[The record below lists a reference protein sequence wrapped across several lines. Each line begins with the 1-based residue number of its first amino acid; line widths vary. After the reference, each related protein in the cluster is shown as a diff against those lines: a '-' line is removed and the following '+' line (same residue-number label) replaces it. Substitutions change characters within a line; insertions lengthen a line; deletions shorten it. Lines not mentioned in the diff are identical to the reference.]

1 MDASFVLLVSRLQFA
16 MTAFFHFVFVPL
28 TLGLSTIS
36 AIMLTLH
43 YSTGKEIYR
52 DMAKFWSK
60 LFAINF
66 ALGVA
71 TGLVHE
77 FEFGMNWSVYSRFV
91 GDIFGAPLAIEGL
104 LAFFM
109 ESTFMGVFI
118 LGWDKVPKSVHL
130 LAAWLSSIGSNL
142 SALWILIAN
151 GWMQHPAGAHVVNS
165 LAGKRA
171 ELADWWAVVFN
182 SVADVKFWHTT
193 TAGMILSS
201 IFVLSISAYHLLR
214 KQHVEFFKKSA
225 FIALVF
231 GFIAAAGEIIIG
243 DIHATEVAR
252 TQPTKLAA
260 MEALWETKQGANALF
275 IAWAD
280 TKAQKNVIEVPF
292 PIPGLLSFLAT
303 HDFNGKLLGA
313 KDLQQ
318 KFEAQFGPGNYIP
331 PVNLVYWA
339 FHIMVY
345 LGFYFVL
352 LFLVGLFKYKNLEN
366 ATGYLKVALYSLP
379 LPYIA
384 CWLGWVTAEV
394 GRQPWIVY
402 PFTENYGDIKMPEIG
417 LRTAEAVSPL
427 TNVEV
432 IITYIVFLVTFIGLA
447 IADFYLLGKF
457 ATKGPEKG
465 AELY

>member
-1 MDASFVLLVSRLQFA
+1 MDFVLLVSRLQFA
-16 MTAFFHFVFVPL
+16 MTAFFHFIFVPL
-28 TLGLSTIS
+28 TLGLSTLS

-43 YSTGKEIYR
+43 YATGKEIYR
-52 DMAKFWSK
+52 DMAKFWAK

-109 ESTFMGVFI
+109 ESTFMGVF
-118 LGWDKVPKSVHL
+118 LFGWDKVPKAVHL

-151 GWMQHPAGAHVVNS
+151 GWMQHPVGAKVEMAA
-165 LAGKRA
+165 AGKRA
-171 ELADWWAVVFN
+171 VLADWWAVVFN
-182 SVADVKFWHTT
+182 PVADVKFWHTA
-193 TAGMILSS
+193 TAGMILASV
-201 IFVLSISAYHLLR
+201 FVLSVSAYHLLK
-214 KQHVEFFKKSA
+214 KQHVEFFKKSVY
-225 FIALVF
+225 IALIF
-231 GFIAAAGEIIIG
+231 GLIASVGEVIIG
-243 DIHATEVAR
+243 DIHAHEVAK

-260 MEALWETKQGANALF
+260 MEALWETKEGAPVLLA
-275 IAWAD
+275 AWAD
-280 TKAQKNVIEVPF
+280 EKAQKNVIEIPL

-313 KDLQQ
+313 KELQEMF
-318 KFEAQFGPGNYIP
+318 KAQFGEGNYIP
-331 PVNLVYWA
+331 PVNFVFWA
-339 FHIMVY
+339 FHLMVY
-345 LGFYFVL
+345 LGFFFVI
-352 LFLVGLFKYKNLEN
+352 LFAWGLMKYKNIEN
-366 ATGYLKVALYSLP
+366 ATGFLKVALYSLP

-384 CWLGWVTAEV
+384 CWLGWATAEV

-402 PFTENYGDIKMPEIG
+402 PLTDDYGKILMPEIG
-417 LRTAEAVSPL
+417 LKTAQAVSPL
-427 TNVEV
+427 TSVEV
-432 IITYIVFLVTFIGLA
+432 VITYILFALTFTGLA
-447 IADFYLLGKF
+447 IADFYLLAKF
-457 ATKGPEKG
+457 ATKGPEKE

>member
-1 MDASFVLLVSRLQFA
+1 MDFVLLMSRLQFA
-16 MTAFFHFVFVPL
+16 MTAFFHFLFVPL

-36 AIMLTLH
+36 AIMLTLY
-43 YSTGKEIYR
+43 YSTNKEIYK
-52 DMAKFWSK
+52 DMAKFWAK

-109 ESTFMGVFI
+109 ESTFIGVF
-118 LGWDKVPKSVHL
+118 LFGWDKLPRAVHL
-130 LAAWLSSIGSNL
+130 LGAWLSSIGSNL

-151 GWMQHPAGAHVVNS
+151 GWMQHPAGAKVAET

-182 SVADVKFWHTT
+182 SVADIKFWHTT
-193 TAGMILSS
+193 TAGMILSAM
-201 IFVLSISAYHLLR
+201 FVLSISAYHLLK
-214 KQHVEFFKKSA
+214 KQHVEFFKRSA
-225 FIALVF
+225 YIALVF
-231 GFIAAAGEIIIG
+231 GFIASVGEIVIG
-243 DIHATEVAR
+243 DLHAHEVTK

-260 MEALWETKQGANALF
+260 GEALWESKSHANISL
-275 IAWAD
+275 IVWAD
-280 TKAQKNVIEVPF
+280 ESAQKNVVEIPL
-292 PIPGLLSFLAT
+292 PIPGLLS
-303 HDFNGKLLGA
+303 LLGA
-313 KDLQQ
+313 HNPNAEIKGIKDLQAE
-318 KFEAQFGPGNYIP
+318 FESKFGPGDYIP
-331 PVNLVYWA
+331 PVNFCFWA
-339 FHIMVY
+339 FHLMVY
-345 LGFYFVL
+345 LGFYFVV
-352 LFLVGLFKYKNLEN
+352 LFALGLKKFENLEN
-366 ATGYLKVALYSLP
+366 STGYLKLAMYSLP

-384 CWLGWVTAEV
+384 CWLGWAFAEV

-402 PFTENYGDIKMPEIG
+402 PLVDNYGEFVLPEIG
-417 LRTAEAVSPL
+417 LKTAQAVSPL

-432 IITYIVFLVTFIGLA
+432 VITYVLFILVFVGLA
-447 IADFYLLGKF
+447 MADFYLLAKF
-457 ATKGPEKG
+457 AARGPEKE

>member
-1 MDASFVLLVSRLQFA
+1 MDFVVLVSRLQFA

-43 YSTGKEIYR
+43 YATGKEIYR
-52 DMAKFWSK
+52 DMAKFWAK

-109 ESTFMGVFI
+109 ESTFMGVF
-118 LGWDKVPKSVHL
+118 LFGWDKVPKGVHL

-151 GWMQHPAGAHVVNS
+151 GWMQHPVGAEVANFV
-165 LAGKRA
+165 AGKRA

-182 SVADVKFWHTT
+182 PVADVKFWHTA
-193 TAGMILSS
+193 TAGMILASV
-201 IFVLSISAYHLLR
+201 FVLSVSAYHLLR
-214 KQHVEFFKKSA
+214 KQHVEFFKKSIY
-225 FIALVF
+225 IALIF
-231 GFIAAAGEIIIG
+231 GLIASVGEIIIG
-243 DIHATEVAR
+243 DIHAHEVAK

-260 MEALWETKQGANALF
+260 MEALWDTKQGANVLIA
-275 IAWAD
+275 AWAD
-280 TKAQKNVIEVPF
+280 QKAQKNVVEIPL
-292 PIPGLLSFLAT
+292 PIPGLLSFLAA
-303 HDFNGKLLGA
+303 HDFNAKLLGA
-313 KDLQQ
+313 KDLQK

-331 PVNLVYWA
+331 PVNLVFWA

-345 LGFYFVL
+345 LGFFFAI
-352 LFLVGLFKYKNLEN
+352 LFIWGLAKYRDIEN
-366 ATGYLKVALYSLP
+366 ATGFLKVALYSLP

-384 CWLGWVTAEV
+384 CWLGWATAEV

-402 PFTENYGDIKMPEIG
+402 PLTDDYGKILLPEIG
-417 LRTAEAVSPL
+417 LKTAQAVSPL
-427 TNVEV
+427 TNIEV
-432 IITYIVFLVTFIGLA
+432 IITYVIFLLTFTGLA
-447 IADFYLLGKF
+447 IADFYLLSKF
-457 ATKGPEKG
+457 ASKGPEKE

>member
-1 MDASFVLLVSRLQFA
+1 MDFVLLVSRLQFA
-16 MTAFFHFVFVPL
+16 MTAFFHFIFVPL
-28 TLGLSTIS
+28 TLGLSTLS
-36 AIMLTLH
+36 ALMLTLH
-43 YSTGKEIYR
+43 YATGKEIYR

-109 ESTFMGVFI
+109 ESTFMGVF
-118 LGWDKVPKSVHL
+118 LFGWDKVPKAVHL
-130 LAAWLSSIGSNL
+130 LAAWLSAIGSNL

-151 GWMQHPAGAHVVNS
+151 GWMQHPAGAEVTKFV
-165 LAGKRA
+165 AGKRA

-193 TAGMILSS
+193 TAGMILSA
-201 IFVLSISAYHLLR
+201 IFVLSVSAYHLLK

-225 FIALVF
+225 YIALIF
-231 GFIAAAGEIIIG
+231 GLIASIGEVIIG
-243 DIHATEVAR
+243 DIHAHEVAK

-260 MEALWETKQGANALF
+260 MEALWDTTNHANIQ
-275 IAWAD
+275 IAVWAD
-280 TKAQKNVIEVPF
+280 QKAQKNIIEIPL

-313 KDLQQ
+313 KDLQ
-318 KFEAQFGPGNYIP
+318 KMFEAKFGPGNYIP
-331 PVNLVYWA
+331 PVNFVFWA
-339 FHIMVY
+339 FHLMVY
-345 LGFYFVL
+345 LGFFFVI
-352 LFLVGLFKYKNLEN
+352 LFIWGLVKYKDLEN
-366 ATGYLKVALYSLP
+366 ATGFLKVALYSLP

-384 CWLGWVTAEV
+384 CWLGWATAEV

-402 PFTENYGDIKMPEIG
+402 PLTDDYGKILLPDIG
-417 LRTAEAVSPL
+417 LKTAQAVSPL
-427 TNVEV
+427 TNIEV
-432 IITYIVFLVTFIGLA
+432 IITYIIFLATFTGLA
-447 IADFYLLGKF
+447 IADFYLLAKF
-457 ATKGPEKG
+457 ASKGPEKE

>member
-1 MDASFVLLVSRLQFA
+1 MDFVLLVSRLQFA
-16 MTAFFHFVFVPL
+16 MTAFFHFIFVPL
-28 TLGLSTIS
+28 TLGLSTLS
-36 AIMLTLH
+36 ALMLTLH
-43 YSTGKEIYR
+43 YATGKEIYR

-109 ESTFMGVFI
+109 ESTFMGVF
-118 LGWDKVPKSVHL
+118 LFGWDKVPKSVHL

-151 GWMQHPAGAHVVNS
+151 GWMQHPAGAEVSNFV
-165 LAGKRA
+165 AGKRA
-171 ELADWWAVVFN
+171 ELTDWWSVVFN
-182 SVADVKFWHTT
+182 SVADVKFWHTA
-193 TAGMILSS
+193 TAGMILSAV
-201 IFVLSISAYHLLR
+201 FVLSVSAYHLLK

-225 FIALVF
+225 YIALIF
-231 GFIAAAGEIIIG
+231 GLIASIGEVIIG
-243 DIHATEVAR
+243 DIHAHEVAK

-260 MEALWETKQGANALF
+260 MEALWDTTNHANIQLF
-275 IAWAD
+275 AWAD
-280 TKAQKNVIEVPF
+280 QKAQKNIVEIPL

-313 KDLQQ
+313 KDLQ
-318 KFEAQFGPGNYIP
+318 KMFEAKFGPGNYIP
-331 PVNLVYWA
+331 PVNFVFWA

-345 LGFYFVL
+345 LGFFFVI
-352 LFLVGLFKYKNLEN
+352 LFIWGLVKYKDLEN
-366 ATGYLKVALYSLP
+366 ATGFLKVALYSLP

-384 CWLGWVTAEV
+384 CWLGWATAEV

-402 PFTENYGDIKMPEIG
+402 PLTDDYGKILLPEIG
-417 LRTAEAVSPL
+417 LKTAEAVSPL
-427 TNVEV
+427 TNIEV
-432 IITYIVFLVTFIGLA
+432 VITYIIFLATFTGLA
-447 IADFYLLGKF
+447 IADFYLLAKF
-457 ATKGPEKG
+457 ASKGPEKE

>member
-1 MDASFVLLVSRLQFA
+1 MDFVLLMSRLQFA

-36 AIMLTLH
+36 AIMLTL
-43 YSTGKEIYR
+43 YYTTNKQIYR
-52 DMAKFWSK
+52 DMAKFWAK

-109 ESTFMGVFI
+109 ESTFMGVYIF
-118 LGWDKVPKSVHL
+118 GWDKVPRSVHL

-151 GWMQHPAGAHVVNS
+151 GWMQHPAGAAVKQTVV
-165 LAGKRA
+165 GKRA

-182 SVADVKFWHTT
+182 PVADVKFWHTT

-201 IFVLSISAYHLLR
+201 VFVLSISAYHLLK

-225 FIALVF
+225 YIALVL
-231 GFIAAAGEIIIG
+231 GFIASAGEIVIG
-243 DIHATEVAR
+243 DIHAHEVTK

-260 MEALWETKQGANALF
+260 GEALWNTESHANIKLF
-275 IAWAD
+275 VWAD
-280 TKAQKNVIEVPF
+280 EENQRNVVEIPL
-292 PIPGLLSFLAT
+292 PIPGLLS
-303 HDFNGKLLGA
+303 LLGGHSFSA
-313 KDLQQ
+313 EIKGIKDLQNQ
-318 KFEAQFGPGNYIP
+318 FEAQFGPGDYIP
-331 PVNLVYWA
+331 PVNFTFWA
-339 FHIMVY
+339 FHLMVY
-345 LGFYFVL
+345 LGFYFVF
-352 LFLVGLFKYKNLEN
+352 LFLTGLVKYKNLEN
-366 ATGYLKVALYSLP
+366 STGYLKVALYSLP
-379 LPYIA
+379 LPYIS
-384 CWLGWVTAEV
+384 CWLGWAFAEV

-402 PFTENYGDIKMPEIG
+402 PLTDDYTKILLPEIG
-417 LRTAEAVSPL
+417 LKTAQAVSPL

-432 IITYIVFLVTFIGLA
+432 VITYLVFVVTFVALA
-447 IADFYLLGKF
+447 IADFYLLAKF
-457 ATKGPEKG
+457 ATEGPERA

>member
-1 MDASFVLLVSRLQFA
+1 MDFVLLVSRLQFA
-16 MTAFFHFVFVPL
+16 MTAFFHFIFVPL
-28 TLGLSTIS
+28 TLGLSTLS

-43 YSTGKEIYR
+43 YATGKEIYR
-52 DMAKFWSK
+52 DMAKFWAK

-118 LGWDKVPKSVHL
+118 FGWDKVPKSVHL

-151 GWMQHPAGAHVVNS
+151 GWMQHPVGAQVVS
-165 LAGKRA
+165 TTIGKRA
-171 ELADWWAVVFN
+171 ELTDWWAVVFN
-182 SVADVKFWHTT
+182 PVADVKFWHTA

-201 IFVLSISAYHLLR
+201 VFVLSISAYHLLK
-214 KQHVEFFKKSA
+214 KQHVDFFKRSA
-225 FIALVF
+225 YIALVF
-231 GFIAAAGEIIIG
+231 GFIASVGEIVIG
-243 DIHATEVAR
+243 DIHAHEVAK

-260 MEALWETKQGANALF
+260 GEALWETTKGANISLF
-275 IAWAD
+275 VWAD
-280 TKAQKNVIEVPF
+280 ESAQKNIVEIPL
-292 PIPGLLSFLAT
+292 PIPGLLSFLGA
-303 HDFNGKLLGA
+303 HDFNAEIKGA
-313 KDLQQ
+313 KDLQKQ
-318 KFEAQFGPGNYIP
+318 FEAQFGPGNYIP
-331 PVNLVYWA
+331 PVNFTFWA

-345 LGFYFVL
+345 LGFYFVV
-352 LFLVGLFKYKNLEN
+352 LFLLGLMKFRNLEN
-366 ATGYLKVALYSLP
+366 STGYLKMALYSLP

-384 CWLGWVTAEV
+384 CWLGWAFAEV

-402 PFTENYGDIKMPEIG
+402 PSTDDYGKVLMPEIG
-417 LRTAEAVSPL
+417 LKTAQAVSPL
-427 TNVEV
+427 TNAEV
-432 IITYIVFLVTFIGLA
+432 IITYVVFVLTFVGLA
-447 IADFYLLGKF
+447 IADFYLLAKF
-457 ATKGPEKG
+457 ATKGPEKE

>member
-1 MDASFVLLVSRLQFA
+1 MDFVLLVSRLQFA
-16 MTAFFHFVFVPL
+16 MTAFFHFIFVPL

-43 YSTGKEIYR
+43 YATGREIYR
-52 DMAKFWSK
+52 DMAKFWAK

-109 ESTFMGVFI
+109 ESTFMGVF
-118 LGWDKVPKSVHL
+118 LFGWDKVPKGVHL

-142 SALWILIAN
+142 SALWILVAN
-151 GWMQHPAGAHVVNS
+151 GWMQHPVGAEVSNFV
-165 LAGKRA
+165 AGKRA
-171 ELADWWAVVFN
+171 ELTDWWSVVFN
-182 SVADVKFWHTT
+182 PVADVKFWHTA
-193 TAGMILSS
+193 TAGMVLSA
-201 IFVLSISAYHLLR
+201 IFVLSVSAYHLLR
-214 KQHVEFFKKSA
+214 KQNVEFFKKSA
-225 FIALVF
+225 YVALIFGLIASV
-231 GFIAAAGEIIIG
+231 GEIIIG
-243 DIHATEVAR
+243 DIHAHEVAK

-260 MEALWETKQGANALF
+260 MEALWDTKSGANISLA
-275 IAWAD
+275 AWVD
-280 TKAQKNVIEVPF
+280 QKAQKNAVEIPL

-313 KDLQQ
+313 KDLQK

-331 PVNLVYWA
+331 PVNLVFWA

-345 LGFYFVL
+345 LGFFFVI
-352 LFLVGLFKYKNLEN
+352 LFIWGLAKYRDLEN
-366 ATGYLKVALYSLP
+366 ATGFLKVALYSLP

-402 PFTENYGDIKMPEIG
+402 PLTDDYGKFLLPEIG
-417 LRTAEAVSPL
+417 LKTAHAVSPL
-427 TNVEV
+427 TNIEV
-432 IITYIVFLVTFIGLA
+432 VITYVIFLLTFTGLA
-447 IADFYLLGKF
+447 IADFYLLSKF
-457 ATKGPEKG
+457 AAKGPEKE

>member
-1 MDASFVLLVSRLQFA
+1 MDFVLLVSRLQFA
-16 MTAFFHFVFVPL
+16 MTAFFHFIFVPL
-28 TLGLSTIS
+28 TLGLSTLS

-43 YSTGKEIYR
+43 YTTGKEIYR

-109 ESTFMGVFI
+109 ESTFMGVF
-118 LGWDKVPKSVHL
+118 LFGWDKVPKAVHL

-142 SALWILIAN
+142 SALWILVAN
-151 GWMQHPAGAHVVNS
+151 GWMQHPAGAKVEMFI
-165 LAGKRA
+165 AGKRA
-171 ELADWWAVVFN
+171 ELSDWWSVVFN
-182 SVADVKFWHTT
+182 SVADVKFWHTA
-193 TAGMILSS
+193 TAGMILSA
-201 IFVLSISAYHLLR
+201 IFVLSISAYHLLK

-225 FIALVF
+225 YIALIF
-231 GFIAAAGEIIIG
+231 GLIASLGEIVIG
-243 DIHATEVAR
+243 DIHSHEVAK

-260 MEALWETKQGANALF
+260 MEALWDTTKGANIQLAV
-275 IAWAD
+275 WAD
-280 TKAQKNVIEVPF
+280 QKAQKNVIEIPL

-313 KDLQQ
+313 KDLQK

-331 PVNLVYWA
+331 PVNFTFWA

-345 LGFYFVL
+345 LGFFFAI
-352 LFLVGLFKYKNLEN
+352 LFIWGLAKYRNLEN
-366 ATGYLKVALYSLP
+366 ATGFLKTALYSLP

-384 CWLGWVTAEV
+384 CWLGWATAEV

-402 PFTENYGDIKMPEIG
+402 PLTDDYGKILLPQIG
-417 LRTAEAVSPL
+417 LKTAEAVSPL
-427 TNVEV
+427 TNIEV
-432 IITYIVFLVTFIGLA
+432 IITYIIFLATFTGLA
-447 IADFYLLGKF
+447 IADFYLLAKF
-457 ATKGPEKG
+457 ATKGPEKE

>member
-1 MDASFVLLVSRLQFA
+1 MDFVLLVSRLQFA
-16 MTAFFHFVFVPL
+16 MTAFFHFIFVPL
-28 TLGLSTIS
+28 TLGLSTLS

-43 YSTGKEIYR
+43 YATGKEIYR
-52 DMAKFWSK
+52 DMAKFWAK

-118 LGWDKVPKSVHL
+118 FGWDKVPKSVHL

-151 GWMQHPAGAHVVNS
+151 GWMQHPAGAEVVS
-165 LAGKRA
+165 TLAGRRA
-171 ELADWWAVVFN
+171 ELSDWWAVVFN
-182 SVADVKFWHTT
+182 PVADVKFWHTT
-193 TAGMILSS
+193 TAGMILSAT
-201 IFVLSISAYHLLR
+201 FVLAISAYHLLK

-225 FIALVF
+225 YIALVL
-231 GFIAAAGEIIIG
+231 GFIASVGEIVIG
-243 DIHATEVAR
+243 DIHAHEVAK

-260 MEALWETKQGANALF
+260 GEALWETTKGANISLF
-275 IAWAD
+275 VWAD
-280 TKAQKNVIEVPF
+280 ENAQKNIVEIPL
-292 PIPGLLSFLAT
+292 PIPGLLSFLGA
-303 HDFNGKLLGA
+303 HDFNAEIKGA
-313 KDLQQ
+313 KDLQKQ
-318 KFEAQFGPGNYIP
+318 FEAQFGPGNYIP
-331 PVNLVYWA
+331 PVNFTFWA

-345 LGFYFVL
+345 LGFYFIV
-352 LFLVGLFKYKNLEN
+352 LFLLGLMKFRNLEN
-366 ATGYLKVALYSLP
+366 STGYLKLALYSLP

-384 CWLGWVTAEV
+384 CWLGWAFAEV

-402 PFTENYGDIKMPEIG
+402 PLTDDYGKILMPEIG
-417 LRTAEAVSPL
+417 LKTANAVSPL
-427 TNVEV
+427 TNAEV
-432 IITYIVFLVTFIGLA
+432 IITYVVFVLTFVGLA
-447 IADFYLLGKF
+447 IADFYLLAKF
-457 ATKGPEKG
+457 ATKGPEKE

>member
-1 MDASFVLLVSRLQFA
+1 MDFVLLVSRLQFA
-16 MTAFFHFVFVPL
+16 MTAFFHFIFVPL
-28 TLGLSTIS
+28 TLGLSTLS

-43 YSTGKEIYR
+43 YATGKEIYR
-52 DMAKFWSK
+52 DMAKFWAK

-109 ESTFMGVFI
+109 ESTFMGVF
-118 LGWDKVPKSVHL
+118 LFGWDKVPKSVHL

-151 GWMQHPAGAHVVNS
+151 GWMQHPAGAHVVQT

-171 ELADWWAVVFN
+171 EMADWWAIVFN

-193 TAGMILSS
+193 TAGMILSAT
-201 IFVLSISAYHLLR
+201 FVLAISAYHLLK

-225 FIALVF
+225 YIALIF
-231 GFIAAAGEIIIG
+231 GFIASAGEIVIG
-243 DIHATEVAR
+243 DIHAHEVAK

-260 MEALWETKQGANALF
+260 GEALWETTKGANISLF
-275 IAWAD
+275 VWAD
-280 TKAQKNVIEVPF
+280 ENAQKNVVEIPL
-292 PIPGLLSFLAT
+292 PIPGLLSFLGA
-303 HDFNGKLLGA
+303 HDFNAEIKGA
-313 KDLQQ
+313 KDLQKQ
-318 KFEAQFGPGNYIP
+318 FEAQFGPGDYIP
-331 PVNLVYWA
+331 PVNFTFWA

-345 LGFYFVL
+345 LGFYFVI
-352 LFLVGLFKYKNLEN
+352 LFLLGLMKFRNLEN
-366 ATGYLKVALYSLP
+366 STGYLKLALYSLP

-384 CWLGWVTAEV
+384 CWLGWAFAEV

-402 PFTENYGDIKMPEIG
+402 PLTDNYGEIINAQIG
-417 LRTAEAVSPL
+417 LKTAQAVSPL
-427 TNVEV
+427 TNAEV
-432 IITYIVFLVTFIGLA
+432 VITYVVFVLTFVGLA
-447 IADFYLLGKF
+447 IADFYLLAKF
-457 ATKGPEKG
+457 ATKGPEKET
-465 AELY
+465 ELY

>member
-1 MDASFVLLVSRLQFA
+1 
-16 MTAFFHFVFVPL
+16 MTAFFHFIFVPL
-28 TLGLSTIS
+28 TLGLSTLS

-43 YSTGKEIYR
+43 YATGKEIYR
-52 DMAKFWSK
+52 NMAKFWAK

-109 ESTFMGVFI
+109 ESTFMGVF
-118 LGWDKVPKSVHL
+118 LFGWDKVPKSVHL

-151 GWMQHPAGAHVVNS
+151 GWMQHPVGAEVAS
-165 LAGKRA
+165 TLAGRRA
-171 ELADWWAVVFN
+171 EMSDWWAVVFN

-193 TAGMILSS
+193 TAGMILSAT
-201 IFVLSISAYHLLR
+201 FVLAISAYHLLK
-214 KQHVEFFKKSA
+214 KQHIDFFKKSA
-225 FIALVF
+225 YIALIF
-231 GFIAAAGEIIIG
+231 GFMASAGEIVIG
-243 DIHATEVAR
+243 DIHAHEVAK

-260 MEALWETKQGANALF
+260 GEALWETTKGANISLF
-275 IAWAD
+275 VWAD
-280 TKAQKNVIEVPF
+280 ESAQKNVVEIPL
-292 PIPGLLSFLAT
+292 PIPGLLS
-303 HDFNGKLLGA
+303 LLGGHSFDAEIKGA
-313 KDLQQ
+313 KDLQKQ
-318 KFEAQFGPGNYIP
+318 FEAQFGPGNYIP
-331 PVNLVYWA
+331 PVNFAFWA

-345 LGFYFVL
+345 LGFYFVI
-352 LFLVGLFKYKNLEN
+352 LFLLGLMKFRNLEN
-366 ATGYLKVALYSLP
+366 STGYLKLALYSLP

-384 CWLGWVTAEV
+384 CWLGWAFAEV

-402 PFTENYGDIKMPEIG
+402 PLTDNYGEVINAQIG
-417 LRTAEAVSPL
+417 LKTAQAVSPL

-432 IITYIVFLVTFIGLA
+432 VITYVVFVLTFVGLA
-447 IADFYLLGKF
+447 IADFYLLAKF
-457 ATKGPEKG
+457 ATKGPEKET
-465 AELY
+465 ELY

>member
-1 MDASFVLLVSRLQFA
+1 MDFVLLVSRLQFA

-28 TLGLSTIS
+28 TLGLSTLS
-36 AIMLTLH
+36 ALMLTLH
-43 YSTGKEIYR
+43 YATGKEIYR

-77 FEFGMNWSVYSRFV
+77 FEFGMNWSVYSRFM
-91 GDIFGAPLAIEGL
+91 GDIFGAPLAIEAL

-109 ESTFMGVFI
+109 ESTFMGVF
-118 LGWDKVPKSVHL
+118 LFGWDRVPKAVHL

-151 GWMQHPAGAHVVNS
+151 GWMQHPVGAKVEMAA
-165 LAGKRA
+165 AGKRA
-171 ELADWWAVVFN
+171 VMTDWWAIVFN
-182 SVADVKFWHTT
+182 PVADVKFWHTT
-193 TAGMILSS
+193 TAGMILSAV
-201 IFVLSISAYHLLR
+201 FVLSISAYHLLK

-225 FIALVF
+225 YIALIF
-231 GFIAAAGEIIIG
+231 GLIASIGEVIIG
-243 DIHATEVAR
+243 DIHAHEVAK

-260 MEALWETKQGANALF
+260 MEALWETKQGAPVLLAT
-275 IAWAD
+275 WAD
-280 TKAQKNVIEVPF
+280 EKAQKNLFEIPA

-313 KDLQQ
+313 KELQ
-318 KFEAQFGPGNYIP
+318 KMFEAKFGPGNYIP
-331 PVNLVYWA
+331 PVNFVFWA

-345 LGFYFVL
+345 LGFFFVI
-352 LFLVGLFKYKNLEN
+352 LFVWGLMKYKDLEN
-366 ATGYLKVALYSLP
+366 ANGFLKVALYSLP

-384 CWLGWVTAEV
+384 CWLGWATAEV

-402 PFTENYGDIKMPEIG
+402 PPTDDYGKILMPELG
-417 LRTAEAVSPL
+417 LKTAQAVSPL
-427 TNVEV
+427 TSIEV
-432 IITYIVFLVTFIGLA
+432 IITYVLFALTFTGLA
-447 IADFYLLGKF
+447 IADFYLLAKF
-457 ATKGPEKG
+457 ATKGPEKEP
-465 AELY
+465 ELY